1 MSKTVLRKAAGV
13 VLFLVLTAVL
23 LVAARFLLVDDVH
36 SYSRV
41 MLQELYAQAGQI
53 DTLFLGSSHC

>member
-23 LVAARFLLVDDVH
+23 LVAAQFCWWTT
-36 SYSRV
+36 YTPIP
-41 MLQELYAQAGQI
+41 G
-53 DTLFLGSSHC
+53 

>member
-23 LVAARFLLVDDVH
+23 LAAARFLLVDW
-36 SYSRV
+36 SR
-41 MLQELYAQAGQI
+41 
-53 DTLFLGSSHC
+53 